1 VAGSKGLSSAAF
13 LCGLGSFI
21 VLVLIIV
28 LYALARNGTFSF
40 DTLLTLARI
49 LQPLSW
55 LMLVAAAAS
64 IVLGIISLVMGG
76 RNPSL
81 SKPKAIVG
89 MCLGAIPL
97 LLFFI
102 GLANMPG

>member
-1 VAGSKGLSSAAF
+1 
-13 LCGLGSFI
+13 
-21 VLVLIIV
+21 LVLIII